1 MKNVL
6 KGILGLVAVLTAI
19 LLFNA
24 YNLGD
29 VRPLGD
35 PAKLMNINIQK
46 AVDRL
51 SGGIKIPTISQ
62 MNSDKIDYKQFLNFN
77 RYLRREFPK
86 VFNTLESYTIN
97 KHSLI
102 LKWGGI
108 QPLKK
113 PILLM
118 AHMDVVPIDD
128 QSLDQWT
135 HPPFNGETDSTTVWG
150 RGTMDDKGSLFAIME
165 SVDQLIANGHQ
176 PAQTIYIAFGHDE
189 EIGGNEGAKKSA
201 EYFRKNGIDFDFILD
216 EGGGITSGKPFGIE
230 KAVAFVAVSEKGY
243 MTLELVAKGTGG
255 HSSMPGKETTIG
267 ILANAIT
274 KLQANPL
281 PARLEGPTKHM
292 FKAIGA
298 EMKLLPRIIMGNQWL
313 FEGLIEQI
321 FSSSPAGSAVIRT
334 TTAPTIISGGI
345 KDNVIPAQARAM
357 VNFRIIPGDTPE
369 SIVDMVHEIVDDPRV
384 EIKHPEGQFGREP
397 APVSDPT
404 ADQFKFL
411 ARNIYEVF
419 PSAVV
424 VPGISPG
431 GTDTK
436 HFLDLSPNIYRFSG
450 IGRTDDSDLKRV
462 HGIDE
467 RIGIKAYE
475 KGIQFYIHLIESL
488 GQDQKL

>member
-1 MKNVL
+1 MGNTV
-6 KGILGLVAVLTAI
+6 
-19 LLFNA
+19 
-24 YNLGD
+24 
-29 VRPLGD
+29 
-35 PAKLMNINIQK
+35 KLENIDIQK

-62 MNSDKIDYKQFLNFN
+62 MNSDKIDYTHFVNFN
-77 RYLRREFPK
+77 RYLRREFPR

-102 LKWGGI
+102 LKWNGA

-113 PILLM
+113 PVLFM
-118 AHMDVVPIDD
+118 AHMDVVPIDG

-135 HPPFNGETDSTTVWG
+135 HPPFGGKADEEIIWG
-150 RGTMDDKGSLFAIME
+150 RGTMDCKGNLFAIME
-165 SVDQLIANGHQ
+165 SVDQLISNGFQ

-201 EYFRKNGIDFDFILD
+201 EYFRNNSIDFDLILD
-216 EGGGITSGKPFGIE
+216 EGGGITSGKSFGIE

-243 MTLELVAKGTGG
+243 MTLELVATGTGG
-255 HSSMPGKETTIG
+255 HSSMPKKETTIG

-281 PARLEGPTKHM
+281 PAKLDGPTKLM
-292 FKAIGA
+292 FKAIGG
-298 EMKLLPRIIMGNQWL
+298 EMSFLPRVIMANQWL
-313 FEGLIEQI
+313 FEGLIERI

-357 VNFRIIPGDTPE
+357 INFRIIPGDTPE
-369 SIVDMVHEIVDDPRV
+369 GIVKMVKDIIDDPRV
-384 EIKHPEGQFGREP
+384 EVKHPEGQFGREP

-411 ARNIYEVF
+411 TQNIYDVF
-419 PSAVV
+419 PEVVV

-450 IGRTDDSDLKRV
+450 IGKTDDSDMKRI

-467 RIGIKAYE
+467 RIGVKAYE
-475 KGIQFYIHLIESL
+475 KGIQFYIHLMKSL
-488 GQDQKL
+488 GKSQKL

>member
-6 KGILGLVAVLTAI
+6 KAILGLVAVLTAI

-29 VRPLGD
+29 VRPLGS
-35 PAKLMNINIQK
+35 PTKFMNINIQK

-62 MNSDKIDYKQFLNFN
+62 MNSNSIDYTHFVNFN

-86 VFNTLESYTIN
+86 VFDTLDSFVIN

-102 LKWGGI
+102 LKWGGA

-118 AHMDVVPIDD
+118 AHMDVVPIDE

-135 HPPFNGETDSTTVWG
+135 YPPFGGKADEEIIWG
-150 RGTMDDKGSLFAIME
+150 RGTMDCKGNLFAIME
-165 SVDQLIANGHQ
+165 SVDHLLSAGFQ
-176 PAQTIYIAFGHDE
+176 PTQTIFIAFGHDE

-201 EYFRKNGIDFDFILD
+201 EYFSKNGISFDFILD
-216 EGGGITSGKPFGIE
+216 EGGGITSGKSFGIE
-230 KAVAFVAVSEKGY
+230 KPVAFVAVSEKGY
-243 MTLELVAKGTGG
+243 MTLELVARGTGG
-255 HSSMPGKETTIG
+255 HSSMPKKETTIG

-281 PARLEGPTKHM
+281 PARLGGATKQM
-292 FKAIGA
+292 FQAIGA

-313 FEGLIEQI
+313 FEGLIERI
-321 FSSSPAGSAVIRT
+321 FSASPAGNAVIRT
-334 TTAPTIISGGI
+334 TTAPTIISAGV
-345 KDNVIPAQARAM
+345 KDNVIPAQAKAI
-357 VNFRIIPGDTPE
+357 VNFRLIPGD
-369 SIVDMVHEIVDDPRV
+369 SADGVIQMVKETINDDRV
-384 EIKHPEGQFGREP
+384 EVRQPEGLFGSEP

-404 ADQFKFL
+404 SIQFKQL
-411 ARNIYEVF
+411 TQKIYDVF
-419 PSAVV
+419 PDVVV

-436 HFLDLSPNIYRFSG
+436 HFLDLSPNIFRFSG
-450 IGRTDDSDLKRV
+450 LGKTDDSDMKRI

-467 RIGIKAYE
+467 RISIKAYE
-475 KGIQFYIHLIESL
+475 KGIQFYIHLMESL
-488 GQDQKL
+488 GKNQKL